1 MYPPTI
7 RLIILTLFSQL
18 FSVPVLQRFT
28 IDFLQNLEVCSLAKK
43 ELPSNRSV
51 HMLHEDCEAIP
62 DDVQRAKSEGY
73 ARSLIFTKIRR
84 VIPPLELYKSKLELW
99 FCTKL
104 GYGIIK
110 M

>member
-1 MYPPTI
+1 MSNEAKHSTTSRYHNPNVDS
-7 RLIILTLFSQL
+7 F
-18 FSVPVLQRFT
+18 VLGDDT

-73 ARSLIFTKIRR
+73 ARSLMYRYVSFRS
-84 VIPPLELYKSKLELW
+84 P
-99 FCTKL
+99 
-104 GYGIIK
+104 
-110 M
+110 